1 MRHEK
6 SNPGTVSQFYARAR
20 KTRSKALAHPVM
32 AGNRFFAT
40 AKGRRKIFHIQSMG
54 GFKPLKR
61 TLISALFSRPP
72 FVSQNSFF

>member
-1 MRHEK
+1 VK

-40 AKGRRKIFHIQSMG
+40 AKGRRKIFHILCMSE
-54 GFKPLKR
+54 LKR
-61 TLISALFSRPP
+61 LRQALISGLFSRRPA
-72 FVSQNSFF
+72 VAQNSFF

>member
-1 MRHEK
+1 VK

-40 AKGRRKIFHIQSMG
+40 AKGRRKIFHILG
-54 GFKPLKR
+54 VGELKSLKQA
-61 TLISALFSRPP
+61 LISGLFSRRLAI
-72 FVSQNSFF
+72 SQNSFF

>member
-1 MRHEK
+1 MRHDK
-6 SNPGTVSQFYARAR
+6 CNPGTDWQFYARAR

-40 AKGRRKIFHIQSMG
+40 AKGRRKIFHIQDAD

-61 TLISALFSRPP
+61 ALISGLFSRLPA
-72 FVSQNSFF
+72 VAQNSFF

>member
-1 MRHEK
+1 VK

-40 AKGRRKIFHIQSMG
+40 AKGRRKIFHIRDAA
-54 GFKPLKR
+54 GFKPLER
-61 TLISALFSRPP
+61 ALISGLFSRRPA
-72 FVSQNSFF
+72 VSQNSFF

>member
-1 MRHEK
+1 
-6 SNPGTVSQFYARAR
+6 VSQFYARAR

-40 AKGRRKIFHIQSMG
+40 AKGRRKIFHIRGAG

-61 TLISALFSRPP
+61 ALISGLFSHLPP
-72 FVSQNSFF
+72 IWQNSFF